1 MSQPPASEFS
11 PDETLLREIALKEQE
26 LQQQVAGVQAEAARL
41 IEQAQQ
47 QAEEIRAA
55 ARTQAQQAAAAAAA
69 AAQQEADKITREI
82 LAWAEAE
89 VQKIRRRAEDR
100 RPLAVDAVTSVVLG
114 VREASKDSA

>member
-1 MSQPPASEFS
+1 MSQHPASGAS
-11 PDETLLREIALKEQE
+11 ADENLLREIALREQE
-26 LQQQVAGVQAEAARL
+26 LQQQVAEVHAEAARL

-55 ARTQAQQAAAAAAA
+55 VRTQAQQAAAAAAA

-82 LAWAEAE
+82 LARAEAE

-100 RPLAVDAVTSVVLG
+100 RPLAVDAVTSEVLG
-114 VREASKDSA
+114 LREARQGSA